1 MFYQIY
7 PLDLPHILLRRQK
20 LNFSKSYTATTTTT
34 TKTKEI
40 TTKEITKA
48 ATQKEFEIF

>member
-7 PLDLPHILLRRQK
+7 PHILLIGQK
-20 LNFSKSYTATTTTT
+20 LNFSKSYTATT
-34 TKTKEI
+34 